1 MSNLKTVLYCRLS
14 QDDEQQGES
23 NSITN
28 QKKILKE
35 YSKRNSFLNNEFIVD
50 DGYTGTFFEQYPK
63 YPLILLPHECFQNR
77 RYLQAC
83 STFYH

>member
-1 MSNLKTVLYCRLS
+1 MSNPKTILYCRLS

-35 YSKRNSFLNNEFIVD
+35 YAKRNGFLNSEFIVD
-50 DGYTGTFFEQYPK
+50 DGYLLFVKLNYPIEVRIK
-63 YPLILLPHECFQNR
+63 
-77 RYLQAC
+77 
-83 STFYH
+83 